1 MLFSSKNRQM
11 FGLFK
16 KKSERQKLQEQHKR
30 LLEEA
35 YRLSHS
41 NRQASDLK
49 AVEAHEVMM
58 RLEAL
63 PKD

>member
-1 MLFSSKNRQM
+1 M

-16 KKSERQKLQEQHKR
+16 KKSERQKLQELHKR